1 MCQVNTF
8 MFKDS
13 ELDGEKLMKIINIFQ
28 EEGFTNFYEYNNP
41 NLRNIRRDLRL
52 FQCGNFCDCG
62 SVITKKVV
70 VDEIMETVESEK
82 LTEIIK
88 KTLDVVGTTYLF
100 SHWYWV
106 LGLALSGIVLDNTL
120 IYIAARTVSAVNL
133 SLLNLLG
140 PIFLAVLTFLFFKQ
154 RIAKVQLLGIVIT
167 IFGMHNNVA
176 NLYHR
181 NTI

>member
-8 MFKDS
+8 MFKES
-13 ELDGEKLMKIINIFQ
+13 ELDGEKLLNIIKIFQ

-70 VDEIMETVESEK
+70 VDEMVETMESTK

-88 KTLDVVGTTYLF
+88 KTLEVVDTAYLF
-100 SHWYWV
+100 SHWYK
-106 LGLALSGIVLDNTL
+106 GNND
-120 IYIAARTVSAVNL
+120 
-133 SLLNLLG
+133 
-140 PIFLAVLTFLFFKQ
+140 
-154 RIAKVQLLGIVIT
+154 IAKEKVYLERASHRVKLNDLGEDIYR
-167 IFGMHNNVA
+167 GMFYNEV
-176 NLYHR
+176 LEV
-181 NTI
+181 TK